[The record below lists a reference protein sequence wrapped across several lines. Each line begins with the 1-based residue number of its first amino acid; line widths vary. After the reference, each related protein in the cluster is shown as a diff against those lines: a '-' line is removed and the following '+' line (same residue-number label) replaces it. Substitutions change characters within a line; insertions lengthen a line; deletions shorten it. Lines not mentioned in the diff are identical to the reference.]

1 MKKIFGL
8 LSFSIAAVLTFSSC
22 SDKNDESVV
31 KISTNKGDIL
41 VRLYDETPKHTEN
54 FLKLAN
60 EDYFNGTI
68 FHRVIKEFMIQG
80 GDPDSKNPEPMKLY
94 GNGGPEYT
102 IPAEF
107 VDTIYHKKGVIAMA
121 RESDD
126 VNPEK
131 NSSGSQFYIVVGKVF
146 TTEEL
151 DLLENRKNASTFSK
165 LQTELITNETERLL
179 NEGVNVDY
187 SKVSLGIQD
196 TLKKLW
202 ESYPKYKINEK
213 QREIYTT
220 IGGTPHLD
228 GNYTVFGEV
237 IEGLDI
243 VEEISKVETDT
254 FDRPVKDIIMK
265 VKIVNKGKYDLQ

>member
-8 LSFSIAAVLTFSSC
+8 LSFVAAAVLTLSSC
-22 SDKNDESVV
+22 SNKDEGAIV
-31 KISTNKGDIL
+31 KISTNKGDI
-41 VRLYDETPKHTEN
+41 VVKLYDQTPQHTKN
-54 FLKLAN
+54 FLELAN
-60 EDYFNGTI
+60 KEYFNGTI

-94 GNGGPEYT
+94 GNGGPDYT

-121 RESDD
+121 REGDD
-126 VNPEK
+126 VNPDK

-146 TTEEL
+146 TNEEL
-151 DLLENRKNASTFSK
+151 DLLENRYNTKSFSQ
-165 LQTELITNETERLL
+165 LQSELITNETERLL
-179 NEGVNVDY
+179 DAGKKVDY
-187 SKVSLGIQD
+187 SKVSLSVQD
-196 TLKKLW
+196 TLKKIW
-202 ESYPKYKINEK
+202 DAYPKFKFSNK
-213 QREIYTT
+213 QRDIYTT

-237 IEGLDI
+237 VEGLEV
-243 VEEISKVETDT
+243 VEAISNVETDS

-265 VKIVNKGKYDLQ
+265 VKIVNKGNYDLQ